1 MNNTCGKTMHT
12 GTMDKGFAVYHRLYV
27 AFIDQSVIQSQRLC
41 NVSCF
46 LNTQFPVNS

>member
-27 AFIDQSVIQSQRLC
+27 AFIDQSVIQSQGF
-41 NVSCF
+41 VMYPVF
-46 LNTQFPVNS
+46 LTLSFQ